1 MQYMIMILI
10 VIGLAIADFATGY
23 IKAYCTN
30 TVNSQKMRQGGM
42 NKLGELIVM
51 LTACGL
57 ETTLRVLPAE
67 EFQSALAAGNF
78 DLYYGEVRLPANQEL
93 TAFFTPGSQ
102 LAIGGLA
109 QETRA
114 LTLSELALANRGN
127 AYDLQNYILSQGLL
141 CPVAFK
147 STACYVRPG
156 AFTGTAPQLNGWL
169 WR

>member
-1 MQYMIMILI
+1 MIVSGESLQRQ
-10 VIGLAIADFATGY
+10 VSAGRIA
-23 IKAYCTN
+23 
-30 TVNSQKMRQGGM
+30 RQ
-42 NKLGELIVM
+42 